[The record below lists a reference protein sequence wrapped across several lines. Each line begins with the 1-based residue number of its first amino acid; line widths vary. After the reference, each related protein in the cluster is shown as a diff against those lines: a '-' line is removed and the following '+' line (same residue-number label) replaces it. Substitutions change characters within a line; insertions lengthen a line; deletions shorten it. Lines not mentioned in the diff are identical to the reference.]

1 MPHYRHIIGC
11 KARPTLLHSSTNKM
25 YKYCSRLLPLR
36 EAKLDLSKSHQKGVV
51 WPRPRFF
58 VGFDK
63 VFKGQPKVTIAP
75 KKDIPPPLKK
85 VKILPKKVTSHSQ
98 FVKFPEKFVDPWTC
112 QLLHFFIDCQCYEPH
127 LRFFCR
133 QIHPRAKI
141 WPCDRKYRKGQT
153 SDDLI
158 LV

>member
-58 VGFDK
+58 VCFDK

-75 KKDIPPPLKK
+75 KKGYTPPPKK
-85 VKILPKKVTSHSQ
+85 KTKFYPKKSNQSFSICEVSREICWPLNMSTFAFFYWLSVLWATFALFLS
-98 FVKFPEKFVDPWTC
+98 PNPPAC
-112 QLLHFFIDCQCYEPH
+112 QNLAVWQEV
-127 LRFFCR
+127 
-133 QIHPRAKI
+133 QKRAN
-141 WPCDRKYRKGQT
+141 
-153 SDDLI
+153 
-158 LV
+158 